1 MRFFFKLILLLIFGL
16 PLAIAGAIY
25 LIVDTQPTVNRVAE
39 VTPDSIG
46 RAKRILEQ
54 NDPRKLK
61 SGTVRT
67 ISTQAADMDL
77 AANYL
82 ARQFANGSA
91 RVQLFAGQAQLDA
104 SLRLPMIPIGLYI
117 NVEVT
122 VAEAQSLPSLQS
134 LRVGKLPLPPWLAR
148 PMIAKAL
155 SFWLSESDIAA
166 FRNAVKSVKLNEH
179 GMAVT
184 YQWHPD
190 LEDKL
195 RAVLLAPEQK
205 ARLRRYHERLVEV
218 SRKLNAPKVS
228 LTEFLVPIFKLVAER
243 SADNDPVTESRA
255 AILVLTIY
263 VNGED
268 WARILPEAKSWP
280 RPAKH
285 VVLLNQRDD
294 FPKHFIISAALA
306 ADAGGPL
313 ADAVGLYKEIADSRG
328 GSGFSFNDIAADR
341 AGTRF
346 GEYAATRATAKTLAQ
361 KLSAGVSESD
371 LMPATQDLPE
381 FMPEAEFKRRF
392 GGIDGINYK
401 KMMVEI
407 ERRVAALPLYR

>member
-1 MRFFFKLILLLIFGL
+1 MRFFFKLILLLIFFV
-16 PLAIAGAIY
+16 PLAVAGAIY
-25 LIVDTQPTVNRVAE
+25 LVVDTQPTINRAAE

-54 NDPRKLK
+54 NDPRELK

-67 ISTQAADMDL
+67 ISTRAADIDL

-82 ARQFANGSA
+82 ARQFAHGSA
-91 RVQLFAGQAQLDA
+91 RVQLDAGRAQLDA
-104 SLRLPMIPIGLYI
+104 SLRLPMIPIGLYV
-117 NVEVT
+117 NVAVT
-122 VAEAQSLPSLQS
+122 VAEKQPLPSLQT
-134 LRVGKLPLPPWLAR
+134 LKIGKFPLPPWLAQ
-148 PMIAKAL
+148 PMITKAL

-166 FRNAVKSVKLNEH
+166 FRNAVKSVKLNDS

-184 YQWHPD
+184 YQWHAD

-195 RAVLLAPEQK
+195 RAVLLPPEQK
-205 ARLRRYHERLVEV
+205 ARLRRYHDRLVEV

-243 SADNDPVTESRA
+243 SNGNDPVAESRA

-263 VNGED
+263 INGED
-268 WARILPEAKSWP
+268 WAQIQPDANNWP

-285 VVLLNQRDD
+285 LVLLNQRDD

-346 GEYAATRATAKTLAQ
+346 GEHAANRATAKILAQ
-361 KLSAGVSESD
+361 KLSAGIAERD
-371 LMPATQDLPE
+371 LMPATEDLPE
-381 FMPEAEFKRRF
+381 FMTEAVFKRRF
-392 GGIDGINYK
+392 GGVDGINYK
-401 KMMVEI
+401 KMMAEI
-407 ERRVAALPLYR
+407 ERRVAALQLYH

>member
-1 MRFFFKLILLLIFGL
+1 MRFFFKLVLLLIFVL
-16 PLAIAGAIY
+16 PLTLIGVVY
-25 LIVDTQPTVNRVAE
+25 LIVDTQPMVNRVAE

-67 ISTQAADMDL
+67 ISTRAADIDL

-91 RVQLFAGQAQLDA
+91 RIQLHNDQAQLDA
-104 SLRLPMIPIGLYI
+104 SLRLPVIPIGVYV
-117 NVEVT
+117 NVAVA
-122 VAEAQSLPSLQS
+122 VAEEPPLLKLASLQ
-134 LRVGKLPLPPWLAR
+134 VGKLSVPPWLAQ
-148 PMIAKAL
+148 PLIAKAL
-155 SFWLSESDIAA
+155 GLWLSESDLAA
-166 FRNAVKSVKLNEH
+166 FRNAVKSVNLKDS

-184 YQWHPD
+184 YQWHAD

-195 RAVLLAPEQK
+195 RAVLLPPEQK
-205 ARLRRYHERLVEV
+205 ARLRRYHDRLVEV
-218 SRKLNAPKVS
+218 SRNLSAPKAS
-228 LTEFLVPIFKLVAER
+228 LTEFLVPLFKLVAER
-243 SADNDPVTESRA
+243 SAENVPVAESRA

-268 WARILPEAKSWP
+268 WAQILPEAKSWP
-280 RPAKH
+280 KPAKH

-313 ADAVGLYKEIADSRG
+313 ADAVGIYKEIADSRG

-346 GEYAATRATAKTLAQ
+346 GEHAANRSTAKTLAQ

-381 FMPEAEFKRRF
+381 FMPEAEFKRRY
-392 GGIDGINYK
+392 GGVDGANYK
-401 KMMVEI
+401 KMMAEI
-407 ERRVAALPLYR
+407 ERRVTALPLYR